1 MIEVRV
7 YRNGVA
13 EDGPADLARARAALA
28 EDGTFLWLDAVDP
41 DHADLAAIGEAFGL
55 HPLTIEDAAHR
66 HQRPKVELF
75 EGYAFVA
82 LRPLAMDRLGELLER
97 EIHAFVGR
105 RFLGTLRYGP
115 DPLSV
120 DDARR
125 RWERQADLL
134 AREGGGFAAYA
145 LVDEVVDEYLTL
157 VEAMEDQADLLEDDV
172 FGDADEETSQD
183 VQQRLFRLKR
193 DVVRLRRFATPLR
206 QGLDLFQEE
215 PDLAGPALQPY
226 FRDLTEHVLRVVELA
241 DNIRDLLTSLLE
253 VQVSQVANRSNEIMK
268 KLSAWAGIIL
278 VPTLIA
284 GIYGMNFEQ
293 MPELRWTV
301 GYPFALGTMA
311 LAAFLLYR
319 TFKRRGW
326 L

>member
-7 YRNGVA
+7 YREGVA
-13 EDGPADLARARAALA
+13 EDGPVDLARARAALA
-28 EDGTFLWLDAVDP
+28 DDASFIWLDAIDP
-41 DHADLAAIGEAFGL
+41 DESDLAAIGETFGL

-82 LRPLAMDRLGELLER
+82 ARPLSLDRMGELQER
-97 EIHAFVGR
+97 ELHAFVGR

-115 DPLSV
+115 DPPSA
-120 DDARR
+120 DGARR

-145 LVDEVVDEYLTL
+145 LIDEVVDGYLTL
-157 VEAMEDQADLLEDDV
+157 VEEMEDQADLLEDDV
-172 FGDADEETSQD
+172 FGDTDEETSQD

-206 QGLDLFQEE
+206 QGLDFFQEE

-253 VQVSQVANRSNEIMK
+253 VQVSQVANRLNEIMK

-284 GIYGMNFEQ
+284 GIYGMNFRE
-293 MPELRWTV
+293 MPELGWTV

-319 TFKRRGW
+319 MFKRRGW

>member
-7 YRNGVA
+7 YREGVA

-41 DHADLAAIGEAFGL
+41 DDADLAAIGEAFGL

-75 EGYAFVA
+75 EDYAFVA

-97 EIHAFVGR
+97 EMHAFVGR

-115 DPLSV
+115 DPVSIEG
-120 DDARR
+120 ARR

-145 LVDEVVDEYLTL
+145 LIDEVVDEYLTL

-183 VQQRLFRLKR
+183 VQQRLFHLKR

-206 QGLDLFQEE
+206 QGLDFFQEE
-215 PDLAGPALQPY
+215 PDLAGPALLPY

-284 GIYGMNFEQ
+284 GIYGMNFRQ

-319 TFKRRGW
+319 TFKKRGW